1 MPRNILPTAPR
12 IPSLGVDA
20 LYAVRGQP
28 GAASNYYKFS
38 TDPNSPYNIFG
49 NRYLGKL
56 QADWAK
62 GITSGGNKQIHK
74 ILTGLGTSKTGS
86 KQGFVKRNPNV
97 GKLFAQYFRTGVV
110 PRGLT
115 PDLARHAYDYAL
127 RATGRDAVMDRQG
140 SFFGNLVKGNLG
152 AIAGTAL
159 GVAVPGLGMALGGA
173 LGGAIQGGVSGGLK
187 GAALGGLGGYGLG
200 SGASWLAGKAGT
212 LAGNAAQSLGA
223 HKLGAAISPKVTNL
237 NALLAKNAPANS
249 FFNSPSFA
257 ARTSTGMAAGHAAAV
272 KAAAKRVAAG
282 NAVPGARTGINTA
295 LPQHGGGL
303 SPVSAASQKGLGKA
317 VIDSA
322 ATRAAL
328 KTGAS
333 KMATWPWLT
342 NVTSGVKDFAKA
354 AKPFVQGANTIL
366 DAAKFGTAA
375 YNYFNPVT
383 GKSQMDDLTNRIAG
397 LYGDPSE
404 QLQPYNVT
412 TPLSQIQFEN
422 QNVNVNPSTGAMQ
435 TFDQYMDMLQKTG
448 RAASNVDLRGLSA
461 SFYDQL
467 NALTAQQEA
476 EELDRVESVLFD
488 RQGIHTGTGRQVA
501 DFRKRIDDARQARQ
515 FDAINAALDYQGRL
529 YNQFNQLAGGVTDF
543 NTGIFNPFAQV
554 GGSLGAMDTTA
565 SQNAAQSLTDIYDKQ
580 AAQAYL
586 DDRQERDYLNDALLF
601 GADFLGGLA

>member
-1 MPRNILPTAPR
+1 MAYVTPAQYGFPNTTQRNILPSAQVWTKKNAPR

-20 LYAVRGQP
+20 LYGVRGQP

-38 TDPNSPYNIFG
+38 TDADSPYNIFG

-62 GITSGGNKQIHK
+62 GITSGGNKQVHK

-127 RATGRDAVMDRQG
+127 RATGRDAVMDRKG

-152 AIAGTAL
+152 ALAGTAAGFAL
-159 GVAVPGLGMALGGA
+159 GGPVGAKWGGA
-173 LGGAIQGGVSGGLK
+173 LGGGIQGATSGGLK
-187 GAALGGLGGYGLG
+187 GAALGGLTGYGIG
-200 SGASWLAGKAGT
+200 SAGAWAGGKLAPNFAGV
-212 LAGNAAQSLGA
+212 AMGPGQ
-223 HKLGAAISPKVTNL
+223 
-237 NALLAKNAPANS
+237 
-249 FFNSPSFA
+249 
-257 ARTSTGMAAGHAAAV
+257 AAAPIV
-272 KAAAKRVAAG
+272 TRTVPAAAAKAA
-282 NAVPGARTGINTA
+282 
-295 LPQHGGGL
+295 
-303 SPVSAASQKGLGKA
+303 SAAKAGELSQALSGLGYA
-317 VIDSA
+317 DNVFPLSSA
-322 ATRAAL
+322 AKTIGENTMASGILPTLQSIGRAAQ
-328 KTGAS
+328 
-333 KMATWPWLT
+333 PWLE
-342 NVTSGVKDFAKA
+342 
-354 AKPFVQGANTIL
+354 GANTL
-366 DAAKFGTAA
+366 AQAAKFGTAA

-565 SQNAAQSLTDIYDKQ
+565 AQNAARSLTDIYDKQ